1 MKRAIHHI
9 LLVLSGVLAP
19 GAYAAFINEVPP
31 PKPTQEKQVT
41 TESVTTPKIDPVD
54 VSAIPAKPQVQRGK
68 FEATGTPPAE
78 IFRPKGKG
86 SAIPLGDVMP
96 AITPR
101 EIRVDFGDV
110 SKAQTVSWSGGQPWD
125 QVLRQI
131 AFQMDNTNVTLDWN
145 RNLVIFS
152 RMPSAA
158 PLPVSGA
165 AGSPAVTAVAPQ
177 PRWEVRA
184 ADLTLRQSLIRWAKD
199 AGWQVSW
206 EVRYDYPVQLEAV
219 FVGTFEEAVEKYTD
233 SLMGSEYPIL
243 GCLYEANR
251 VVRILHYGDKK
262 GCDK

>member
-1 MKRAIHHI
+1 MKKTIHHF
-9 LLVLSGVLAP
+9 LLVLSSVLAS
-19 GAYAAFINEVPP
+19 AAHAAFINEVPP
-31 PKPTQEKQVT
+31 PKPPQEKQVT
-41 TESVTTPKIDPVD
+41 NEAVGTSNIDAAAM
-54 VSAIPAKPQVQRGK
+54 SAKPAKPQGQRGK

-86 SAIPLGDVMP
+86 SAIPLRDVMP

-110 SKAQTVSWSGGQPWD
+110 SKVQTVSWSGGQPWD

-131 AFQMDNTNVTLDWN
+131 AFQLDNTTVTLDWN
-145 RNLVIFS
+145 RNLVIFARS
-152 RMPSAA
+152 APVAA
-158 PLPVSGA
+158 PPASGA
-165 AGSPAVTAVAPQ
+165 AGGPAVVSAPPQ
-177 PRWEVRA
+177 PRWEIRA

>member
-1 MKRAIHHI
+1 MNKILLHI
-9 LLVLSGVLAP
+9 LLVMSGALAS
-19 GAYAAFINEVPP
+19 AAHAAFINEVPP
-31 PKPTQEKQVT
+31 PKPAQEKPVVT
-41 TESVTTPKIDPVD
+41 EAVSTPKIEEVHL
-54 VSAIPAKPQVQRGK
+54 ATKPAMPQVSRGK
-68 FEATGTPPAE
+68 FEATGTPPGD
-78 IFRPKGKG
+78 IYRPKGKG

-110 SKAQTVSWSGGQPWD
+110 SKVQTVSWSGGQPWD

-131 AFQMDNTNVTLDWN
+131 AFQLDNTTVTLDWN
-145 RNLVIFS
+145 RNLVIFARS
-152 RMPSAA
+152 APVAA
-158 PLPVSGA
+158 PPASGA
-165 AGSPAVTAVAPQ
+165 AGGPAVVSAPPQ
-177 PRWEVRA
+177 PRWEIRA